1 MFWKKE
7 QAGDPTLQPRGM
19 SEETPG
25 APLSTPSSPSKGE
38 YKVIPSTADMDQQ
51 RSTQGSHHIHEKL
64 SFVKSKSTPPPDL
77 ETDVSDPCSR
87 PQKRYFTSNES
98 SLSRARKFA
107 VSGKA
112 EYVGSEPVMFA
123 FFKPNPVLIF
133 NHLLCA
139 LYPLFP
145 QQRPTMTAVIPDK
158 TAAFRLKANFK
169 DYAAGH
175 YNIHW
180 RVRALDDFNIP
191 NGLHFIVYITYDSE
205 PDVSGSMDV
214 IMLPHKLNLLA
225 KNQWYNLLLE
235 EQLVILPHRGTA
247 NVQAMLCNNENISQD
262 VYAGFEIEHVEIRPI
277 TMRAESQAGVRNNL
291 VRRAGYP
298 NFTFDTAK
306 IRPTAQDKSYISS
319 SAPVT
324 RIVASKSS
332 KFIAT
337 LALSQD
343 EAQITVWDMSA
354 LKNPGMASKNISKL
368 YKTCASVLVPFTGI
382 GKLAIGL
389 SISTTG
395 DQLAI
400 YQEPQIGDWMDG
412 SPIDGATFPFKLY
425 NNPLVRQQSLVVNI
439 DTPADIVDTPAYN
452 ASEKNTSSAPREA
465 SSNGRFRNNSSNG
478 SGTPVSPPVNQQ
490 LIEIAVEEE
499 SLSSFIGFA
508 EFLPETRKRDWEK
521 NDVNSSLTSGTD
533 DNGDEADNGEDSK
546 DKNNAP
552 AQSSM
557 FVTCNGLYIDVYSIS
572 PEKKWKRLHTITL
585 SDLLPTLS
593 RRITC
598 KLMMESISSNT
609 FMWLEDGGRSCTIW
623 NLLTG
628 SNITHISSIENA
640 RFKGPTF
647 RGHSKMAISPHES
660 IVALASVDGSLTT
673 YFVNTGMAI
682 DDRNFMDEK
691 IEYVGFCAQDDQL
704 FVILRHSSTYQLR
717 ALVLDTLQLKSQTC
731 ANQVP
736 IPTIG
741 STILCFFNAR
751 GFWNRGIICESDG
764 SKVNCYIAH
773 QPASTKVVKSSP
785 TVVKAQ
791 PQQLVSPSL
800 LDDHIQYKLKA
811 AVHKALLPEGEGKAY
826 WVNRVEVIEHDMQQ
840 RTHKIIFSFVPEPWM
855 RATTEEFAHPED
867 LMSAYFDISHMRFF
881 VIGVQTLQIWN
892 LPTYENSKCSLQFIW
907 SQPKDELDKDF
918 ARKGSAYRS
927 ARVRD
932 YYQDTLSTSIY
943 LDIESGNTVAE
954 IKMNDKQRKK
964 VVATPG
970 PGIVGARFAILYC
983 FRSIHL
989 LAAAYTFSKAESR
1002 KSGHTFTFEDH
1013 CEALV
1018 RFTREHINRLM
1029 SYNVFSPRKRGPQG
1043 DPGDRKQDNDA
1054 RPDNRATVVG
1064 ENTTIHGNAN
1074 RRVIEDDDRPHILS
1088 DAIELA
1094 HDRNPTVAPIKPS
1107 SPRPSVVTVLTL
1119 LMDHP
1124 HLQTANHLFVEGL
1137 LNSANGDWIP
1147 RDNKTLNPIK
1157 RAIEARN
1164 GNLVEAFIDYCIKNA
1179 KKYHP
1184 AYLMPAV
1191 QCLNELS
1198 DRYPDI
1204 LANMFRRASYVPAHN
1219 YRYVSSHAIIANPQY
1234 SEWAKAKLKFWNMF
1248 SSKSFKKSNNINDYM
1263 KPVFSLRSQLPFR
1276 AASLLHILNIETSM
1290 RDKREERFPVEADTS
1305 EEDKNTLQSPY
1316 SHKIYV
1322 APFPKL
1328 SMYGPYRPWFKE
1340 RQSAK
1345 SAFTNIA
1352 GQEFFDSPAMVAT
1365 LEFKWHKFGFK
1376 YWLSRFSTVFLFF
1389 ALVSAITGLQIHTA
1403 SPPRDGRV
1411 PTEDELMARY
1421 LRPWHPV
1428 IEVTIAI
1435 GFILIGYE
1443 VMQFI
1448 DSPRKY
1454 ISVPYN
1460 YMDLAAYVMPV
1471 VGCFLLLK
1479 ARTMS
1484 EMNSDK
1490 FDGGPSQIWVM
1501 SFSILALYMNI
1512 LFELRVVKQLGI
1524 VVNIILNITRRIVW
1538 FFLIFAVFLISFTHA
1553 LLHLLHT
1560 RRYRPECVDGCTGD
1574 GHLDKYPTNFLRALS
1589 ATYFFVA
1596 GQYNIIEDSFDEPDV
1611 GFHIMMVIFFFFTAI
1626 LLLNILIALMNDAF
1640 TESRDQGQ
1648 LAWLKQWSE
1657 VIAEVEI
1664 YLMTQGTRQN
1674 RNYFPDY
1681 IYYGASE
1688 QEAESYE
1695 SKYYIA
1701 NKSNL
1706 SIEGRFLIDTVSNE
1720 QIAAQKAHREVQRD
1734 VLSIGMEIE
1743 RLKNTQERFTQDIG
1757 SLAELMAAYLMQTT
1771 AAVPSTAP
1779 ESADVSQ
1786 PMSQSSPIEQDPPG
1800 SAATPMEERELFEPP
1815 MSTGS
1820 LPPLPPPP
1828 PPSMAA
1834 PAPTTPGPP
1843 SSTPSSSMPPPPP
1856 PPPSMA
1862 APRPPPISASRP
1874 PLTARP
1880 SSAAVVPRP
1889 GAAQPA
1895 SSAPRTTVKKSH
1907 GALHRISDVA
1917 EETSS
1922 PSTYYSPI
1930 VHFDPAGQTSGTHAG
1945 PALGHGA
1952 VYYPDSRAATSPVPP
1967 PSTPYRTGDGM
1978 DHARQELLP
1987 GNSALK
1993 DRLRNKLSAVHT
2005 VDDALLRSHRRLD
2018 DYTANNPVYVMP
2030 PTSRSFG
2037 RDAGDDDDDDDNP
2050 RETEN
2055 DNGDGNDDDDERGPH
2070 SKRRSLTRQ
2079 QSQMYIRSLQHRAM
2093 EPLRRTQSAGLLFM
2107 DEISPQ
2113 PSPPPLEEEEEGSFS
2128 REE

>member
-7 QAGDPTLQPRGM
+7 QAGGPSLQPREM
-19 SEETPG
+19 SEEAPI
-25 APLSTPSSPSKGE
+25 APLSNPSSPSRNE
-38 YKVIPSTADMDQQ
+38 YKAIPPTADLDQQ
-51 RSTQGSHHIHEKL
+51 RSAQGSHHFHEKL

-87 PQKRYFTSNES
+87 RKAIMR
-98 SLSRARKFA
+98 LS
-107 VSGKA
+107 
-112 EYVGSEPVMFA
+112 
-123 FFKPNPVLIF
+123 
-133 NHLLCA
+133 
-139 LYPLFP
+139 
-145 QQRPTMTAVIPDK
+145 PTMTAVIPDK

-214 IMLPHKLNLLA
+214 IMLPHKVNLLA

-247 NVQAMLCNNENISQD
+247 NIQAMLCNNENISQD

-277 TMRAESQAGVRNNL
+277 TMRAESQAGVKNNL
-291 VRRAGYP
+291 VRRAGFP

-306 IRPTAQDKSYISS
+306 IRPTAQDKSYIPS

-324 RIVASKSS
+324 RIAASKTG

-354 LKNPGMASKNISKL
+354 LRNPGIASKNISKL
-368 YKTCASVLVPFTGI
+368 YRTCASVLVPFIGI

-389 SISTTG
+389 SISTSG

-425 NNPLVRQQSLVVNI
+425 NNPMVRQQSLVVNI
-439 DTPADIVDTPAYN
+439 DTPADAVDTPAYTAAEER
-452 ASEKNTSSAPREA
+452 ASSTPCEA
-465 SSNGRFRNNSSNG
+465 SSNGRYRNNSSNG
-478 SGTPVSPPVNQQ
+478 NGTPVSPPVNQQ
-490 LIEIAVEEE
+490 LIEVTIEEE
-499 SLSSFIGFA
+499 SLRSFIGFT

-521 NDVNSSLTSGTD
+521 NDVNSSLTSSAD
-533 DNGDEADNGEDSK
+533 DNGDEADNGDDSK
-546 DKNNAP
+546 DKNSAP

-557 FVTCNGLYIDVYSIS
+557 FVTCNGFYIDVYSIS
-572 PEKKWKRLHTITL
+572 AEKKWKRLHTITL

-764 SKVNCYIAH
+764 SKVNCYIAY
-773 QPASTKVVKSSP
+773 QPSSTKVVKSSP

-826 WVNRVEVIEHDMQQ
+826 WVNRVEVIEHDMQH
-840 RTHKIIFSFVPEPWM
+840 RTQKIIFSFVPEPWM

-964 VVATPG
+964 VVAIPG
-970 PGIVGARFAILYC
+970 PGNVGARFAILYC
-983 FRSIHL
+983 FRSVHL

-1018 RFTREHINRLM
+1018 RFTREHINRMM
-1029 SYNVFSPRKRGPQG
+1029 SYNVFSPRKRGSQLQG
-1043 DPGDRKQDNDA
+1043 DAGDSRKQDNDT
-1054 RPDNRATVVG
+1054 RPDNRATFVG
-1064 ENTTIHGNAN
+1064 ENTTVHGNAN
-1074 RRVIEDDDRPHILS
+1074 RRGADVDDRPHLLS

-1094 HDRNPTVAPIKPS
+1094 HNRSVNDAPTKPS
-1107 SPRPSVVTVLTL
+1107 SPRPAVVTVLTL
-1119 LMDHP
+1119 LMDHQ

-1164 GNLVEAFIDYCIKNA
+1164 GNLVESFIDYCIENA

-1191 QCLNELS
+1191 QCLHELS

-1219 YRYVSSHAIIANPQY
+1219 YRYVASHAIIANPQY
-1234 SEWAKAKLKFWNMF
+1234 SEWVKAKLKFWNLF

-1263 KPVFSLRSQLPFR
+1263 RPVFSLRSQLPFR

-1290 RDKREERFPVEADTS
+1290 RDKREERFPIEADAGD
-1305 EEDKNTLQSPY
+1305 EDKNTLQSPY
-1316 SHKIYV
+1316 SHRIYV

-1352 GQEFFDSPAMVAT
+1352 GQDFFDSPAMVAT

-1376 YWLSRFSTVFLFF
+1376 YWLSRFLTVFLFF
-1389 ALVSAITGLQIHTA
+1389 VLVSVITGMQIHTA
-1403 SPPRDGRV
+1403 SPARDGKE
-1411 PTEDELMARY
+1411 PSLEAIMKRY
-1421 LRPWHPV
+1421 LRSWRPV
-1428 IEVTIAI
+1428 FEFTIAI
-1435 GFILIGYE
+1435 GFALIGYE
-1443 VMQFI
+1443 VMQFF

-1471 VGCFLLLK
+1471 VGCFLFLETRTK
-1479 ARTMS
+1479 A
-1484 EMNSDK
+1484 EMNSPEYE
-1490 FDGGPSQIWVM
+1490 GGPSQIWVM
-1501 SFSILALYMNI
+1501 SFGILALYMNI

-1524 VVNIILNITRRIVW
+1524 VVNIILNITHRIVW
-1538 FFLIFAVFLISFTHA
+1538 FFLIFGLFLVSFTHA

-1560 RRYRPECVDGCTGD
+1560 RRYRPECEQDGCTGD
-1574 GHLDKYPTNFLRALS
+1574 GHLDTYPTDVFQALS

-1596 GQYNIIEDSFDEPDV
+1596 GQYDVVEVSFKEPDV

-1664 YLMTQGTRQN
+1664 FLMTQGTRQN

-1688 QEAESYE
+1688 QEAETYE

-1706 SIEGRFLIDTVSNE
+1706 SIEGRFLIDTVSTE
-1720 QIAAQKAHREVQRD
+1720 QIAAQKAQREVQRD

-1743 RLKNTQERFTQDIG
+1743 RLKLTQERFTQDIG

-1771 AAVPSTAP
+1771 TAAPQ
-1779 ESADVSQ
+1779 SADVSQ
-1786 PMSQSSPIEQDPPG
+1786 PISQNSPIEQDPPG

-1815 MSTGS
+1815 ISTGS
-1820 LPPLPPPP
+1820 LPPPPPPP

-1834 PAPTTPGPP
+1834 PAPTPPGPTP
-1843 SSTPSSSMPPPPP
+1843 STPASSMPPPPP

-1862 APRPPPISASRP
+1862 ASRPPPIAPSRP

-1889 GAAQPA
+1889 TAAQTAP
-1895 SSAPRTTVKKSH
+1895 SAPRTTVKKSH
-1907 GALHRISDVA
+1907 STLHRISDVA

-1930 VHFDPAGQTSGTHAG
+1930 VHFDPSGQSSSTHT
-1945 PALGHGA
+1945 GHTPGRA
-1952 VYYPDSRAATSPVPP
+1952 VYYPDSRAATSPAPP
-1967 PSTPYRTGDGM
+1967 SSTPYRTADGL
-1978 DHARQELLP
+1978 DSTGKEQSPVH
-1987 GNSALK
+1987 SALK

-2018 DYTANNPVYVMP
+2018 DYTANNPVYVLP

-2037 RDAGDDDDDDDNP
+2037 RVADDDDDEDDNT
-2050 RETEN
+2050 REAED
-2055 DNGDGNDDDDERGPH
+2055 DNGDGNDDDDERGPR

-2113 PSPPPLEEEEEGSFS
+2113 PSPPPLEEEEEEENRFP

>member
-7 QAGDPTLQPRGM
+7 QTGGPALQPQEM
-19 SEETPG
+19 SEG
-25 APLSTPSSPSKGE
+25 APMTPLSTPASPSKSE
-38 YKVIPSTADMDQQ
+38 YRAVPSTSDTDQQ
-51 RSTQGSHHIHEKL
+51 RSTQGSHHKL
-64 SFVKSKSTPPPDL
+64 SFMKSKNTPTPDL
-77 ETDVSDPCSR
+77 EYDDSDP
-87 PQKRYFTSNES
+87 S
-98 SLSRARKFA
+98 SKQVRDFGRRK
-107 VSGKA
+107 
-112 EYVGSEPVMFA
+112 
-123 FFKPNPVLIF
+123 
-133 NHLLCA
+133 
-139 LYPLFP
+139 
-145 QQRPTMTAVIPDK
+145 PTMTAVIPDK

-214 IMLPHKLNLLA
+214 IMLPHKVNLLA

-247 NVQAMLCNNENISQD
+247 NIQAMLCNNENISQD

-291 VRRAGYP
+291 VRRAAFP

-324 RIVASKSS
+324 RIAASRSS

-343 EAQITVWDMSA
+343 EAQITVWDVSA
-354 LKNPGMASKNISKL
+354 LKNPGVASKNISKL
-368 YKTCASVLVPFTGI
+368 YKTCASMLVPFVGI

-439 DTPADIVDTPAYN
+439 DSPADNTDTPTCSA
-452 ASEKNTSSAPREA
+452 AEEKTSPTPREA
-465 SSNGRFRNNSSNG
+465 PSNGRYRNNSSNG
-478 SGTPVSPPVNQQ
+478 SGTPVSPPVPQQ
-490 LIEIAVEEE
+490 LIEVVMEEE
-499 SLSSFIGFA
+499 SLNTFIGFA

-552 AQSSM
+552 AQSSV
-557 FVTCNGLYIDVYSIS
+557 FVTCNGFYIDVYSIS
-572 PEKKWKRLHTITL
+572 PDKKWKRLHTITL
-585 SDLLPTLS
+585 SDLLSTLS

-640 RFKGPTF
+640 RFKGSTF

-717 ALVLDTLQLKSQTC
+717 ALVLDTLQLKSETD

-741 STILCFFNAR
+741 TTLLCFFNAR

-791 PQQLVSPSL
+791 PQQLISPSL
-800 LDDHIQYKLKA
+800 LDNHIQYKLKA

-840 RTHKIIFSFVPEPWM
+840 RTQKIIFSFVPEPWM

-918 ARKGSAYRS
+918 ARKGAAYRS
-927 ARVRD
+927 ARVRN

-964 VVATPG
+964 VVAIPG

-1029 SYNVFSPRKRGPQG
+1029 SYNVYSPRKRGPQLQG
-1043 DPGDRKQDNDA
+1043 DTGDSRKQDNDG
-1054 RPDNRATVVG
+1054 RPETRATVVG

-1074 RRVIEDDDRPHILS
+1074 RRVVDDDDRPHLLS
-1088 DAIELA
+1088 DAIELPR
-1094 HDRNPTVAPIKPS
+1094 DRRPTVAPSKPS
-1107 SPRPSVVTVLTL
+1107 PPRPAVVTVLTL
-1119 LMDHP
+1119 LMDHR
-1124 HLQTANHLFVEGL
+1124 HLQTANHIFVEGL

-1147 RDNKTLNPIK
+1147 RDSKALNPIK

-1164 GNLVEAFIDYCIKNA
+1164 GNLVEAFIEYCIKNA

-1204 LANMFRRASYVPAHN
+1204 LANMLRRASYVPAHN
-1219 YRYVSSHAIIANPQY
+1219 HRYVASHAIIANPQY
-1234 SEWAKAKLKFWNMF
+1234 REWVKAKLKFWNFF
-1248 SSKSFKKSNNINDYM
+1248 SSKSFVKSNNINDYM

-1290 RDKREERFPVEADTS
+1290 RDKREERFPIEADPGD
-1305 EEDKNTLQSPY
+1305 EDRNTLQSPY

-1340 RQSAK
+1340 RQAAK

-1352 GQEFFDSPAMVAT
+1352 GQDFFDSPAMVAT
-1365 LEFKWHKFGFK
+1365 LDFKWHKYGLK

-1389 ALVSAITGLQIHTA
+1389 VLVSVITGMQIYTA
-1403 SPPRDGRV
+1403 SPPTDREKEPGS
-1411 PTEDELMARY
+1411 EEIEKRY
-1421 LRPWHPV
+1421 LRSWRPV
-1428 IEVTIAI
+1428 FELTIAI
-1435 GFILIGYE
+1435 GFGLIGYE

-1448 DSPRKY
+1448 DSPKKY

-1471 VGCFLLLK
+1471 VGCFLFLGTRTK
-1479 ARTMS
+1479 A
-1484 EMNSDK
+1484 ELNSREY
-1490 FDGGPSQIWVM
+1490 DGGPSQIWVM
-1501 SFSILALYMNI
+1501 SFGILALYMNI

-1538 FFLIFAVFLISFTHA
+1538 FFLIFGLFLVSFTHA

-1560 RRYRPECVDGCTGD
+1560 RRYRPECVENGCIGDGD
-1574 GHLDKYPTNFLRALS
+1574 GHLDAYPRHPIQALS
-1589 ATYFFVA
+1589 ATYFFLA
-1596 GQYNIIEDSFDEPDV
+1596 GQYDVVEVSFKEPDV

-1688 QEAESYE
+1688 QEAETYE
-1695 SKYYIA
+1695 SKYFIA

-1706 SIEGRFLIDTVSNE
+1706 SIEGRFLIDTVSSE
-1720 QIAAQKAHREVQRD
+1720 QMAAQRAHREVQRD
-1734 VLSIGMEIE
+1734 
-1743 RLKNTQERFTQDIG
+1743 
-1757 SLAELMAAYLMQTT
+1757 
-1771 AAVPSTAP
+1771 
-1779 ESADVSQ
+1779 
-1786 PMSQSSPIEQDPPG
+1786 
-1800 SAATPMEERELFEPP
+1800 
-1815 MSTGS
+1815 
-1820 LPPLPPPP
+1820 
-1828 PPSMAA
+1828 
-1834 PAPTTPGPP
+1834 
-1843 SSTPSSSMPPPPP
+1843 
-1856 PPPSMA
+1856 
-1862 APRPPPISASRP
+1862 
-1874 PLTARP
+1874 
-1880 SSAAVVPRP
+1880 
-1889 GAAQPA
+1889 
-1895 SSAPRTTVKKSH
+1895 
-1907 GALHRISDVA
+1907 
-1917 EETSS
+1917 
-1922 PSTYYSPI
+1922 
-1930 VHFDPAGQTSGTHAG
+1930 
-1945 PALGHGA
+1945 
-1952 VYYPDSRAATSPVPP
+1952 
-1967 PSTPYRTGDGM
+1967 
-1978 DHARQELLP
+1978 
-1987 GNSALK
+1987 
-1993 DRLRNKLSAVHT
+1993 
-2005 VDDALLRSHRRLD
+2005 
-2018 DYTANNPVYVMP
+2018 
-2030 PTSRSFG
+2030 
-2037 RDAGDDDDDDDNP
+2037 
-2050 RETEN
+2050 
-2055 DNGDGNDDDDERGPH
+2055 
-2070 SKRRSLTRQ
+2070 
-2079 QSQMYIRSLQHRAM
+2079 
-2093 EPLRRTQSAGLLFM
+2093 
-2107 DEISPQ
+2107 
-2113 PSPPPLEEEEEGSFS
+2113 
-2128 REE
+2128 

>member
-1 MFWKKE
+1 ME
-7 QAGDPTLQPRGM
+7 QQP
-19 SEETPG
+19 S
-25 APLSTPSSPSKGE
+25 A
-38 YKVIPSTADMDQQ
+38 
-51 RSTQGSHHIHEKL
+51 QGRHHMHEKL
-64 SFVKSKSTPPPDL
+64 SFTKSKSAQQPDL
-77 ETDVSDPCSR
+77 ETDVSDPCSK

-112 EYVGSEPVMFA
+112 E
-123 FFKPNPVLIF
+123 
-133 NHLLCA
+133 
-139 LYPLFP
+139 
-145 QQRPTMTAVIPDK
+145 PTMTAVIPDK

-235 EQLVILPHRGTA
+235 EQLVILPHRGAA
-247 NVQAMLCNNENISQD
+247 NIQAMLCNNENISQD

-306 IRPTAQDKSYISS
+306 IRPTAQDKSYIPS

-324 RIVASKSS
+324 RIAASKSS

-343 EAQITVWDMSA
+343 EAQITVWDISS
-354 LKNPGMASKNISKL
+354 LKNPGIASKNISKL
-368 YKTCASVLVPFTGI
+368 YKTCASVIVPFAGI

-389 SISTTG
+389 SISTSG

-412 SPIDGATFPFKLY
+412 SPIDGATFPFKLFT
-425 NNPLVRQQSLVVNI
+425 NPLAPQQSLVVNMDI
-439 DTPADIVDTPAYN
+439 PADMVDTPVYN
-452 ASEKNTSSAPREA
+452 AAEEKTDSAPDGT
-465 SSNGRFRNNSSNG
+465 SSNGRYRNNSSNG

-490 LIEIAVEEE
+490 LIEIKMEDE

-521 NDVNSSLTSGTD
+521 NDVNSSLTSGAD
-533 DNGDEADNGEDSK
+533 DNGDEADNGEDNK
-546 DKNNAP
+546 DKGTAP
-552 AQSSM
+552 IQSSM
-557 FVTCNGLYIDVYSIS
+557 FVTCNGLYIDVYNIS
-572 PEKKWKRLHTITL
+572 PDKKWKRLHTITL

-598 KLMMESISSNT
+598 KLMMGSISSNT

-741 STILCFFNAR
+741 NTILCFFNAR
-751 GFWNRGIICESDG
+751 GFWNRGIICEPDG

-773 QPASTKVVKSSP
+773 QPSSNKVVKSSP

-840 RTHKIIFSFVPEPWM
+840 RTQKIIFSFVPEPWM
-855 RATTEEFAHPED
+855 RATTEDFAHPED

-918 ARKGSAYRS
+918 ARHGSAYRS

-964 VVATPG
+964 VVAIPG

-1029 SYNVFSPRKRGPQG
+1029 SYNVYSPRKRGPQLQGNGG
-1043 DPGDRKQDNDA
+1043 DSRKQDGDV
-1054 RPDNRATVVG
+1054 RATIVG

-1074 RRVIEDDDRPHILS
+1074 RRVADDDDRPHILS

-1094 HDRNPTVAPIKPS
+1094 HERNPTVVPIKPPG
-1107 SPRPSVVTVLTL
+1107 PRPTVVTVLTL
-1119 LMDHP
+1119 LMDHQ

-1147 RDNKTLNPIK
+1147 RDNKVLNPIK

-1164 GNLVEAFIDYCIKNA
+1164 RELVEAFIDYCIKNA

-1219 YRYVSSHAIIANPQY
+1219 YRYVASHAIIANPQY
-1234 SEWAKAKLKFWNMF
+1234 SECVKAKLKFWNVL
-1248 SSKSFKKSNNINDYM
+1248 SSRSFKKSNNINDYM

-1290 RDKREERFPVEADTS
+1290 RDKREERFPIEVDAAD
-1305 EEDKNTLQSPY
+1305 EEKNTLQAPY

-1352 GQEFFDSPAMVAT
+1352 GQDFFDSPAMVAT
-1365 LEFKWHKFGFK
+1365 LDFKWHKFGFK
-1376 YWLSRFSTVFLFF
+1376 YWLSRFSTVLTFF
-1389 ALVSAITGLQIHTA
+1389 VLVSLITAMQIHTA
-1403 SPPRDGRV
+1403 SPDRDNPGPPSSDAIAR
-1411 PTEDELMARY
+1411 RY
-1421 LRPWHPV
+1421 LRSWRPV
-1428 IEVTIAI
+1428 FEVTIAI
-1435 GFILIGYE
+1435 GFALILYE
-1443 VMQFI
+1443 VMQFF

-1471 VGCFLLLK
+1471 VGCFMFLEMGN
-1479 ARTMS
+1479 AR
-1484 EMNSDK
+1484 EGIDPAK
-1490 FDGGPSQIWVM
+1490 DGGPNQIWVM
-1501 SFSILALYMNI
+1501 SFGILALYMNI

-1524 VVNIILNITRRIVW
+1524 VVNIILNITRRI
-1538 FFLIFAVFLISFTHA
+1538 
-1553 LLHLLHT
+1553 
-1560 RRYRPECVDGCTGD
+1560 
-1574 GHLDKYPTNFLRALS
+1574 
-1589 ATYFFVA
+1589 A
-1596 GQYNIIEDSFDEPDV
+1596 GQYDVLEVSFKEPDV
-1611 GFHIMMVIFFFFTAI
+1611 GFHLMMVIFFFFTAI

-1664 YLMTQGTRQN
+1664 FLMTQGTRQN

-1688 QEAESYE
+1688 QEAEKYE

-1701 NKSNL
+1701 NRSNL
-1706 SIEGRFLIDTVSNE
+1706 SIEGRFLIDTVSTE

-1743 RLKNTQERFTQDIG
+1743 RLKITQERFTQDIG

-1771 AAVPSTAP
+1771 SAMPPTASQ
-1779 ESADVSQ
+1779 SADASQ

-1800 SAATPMEERELFEPP
+1800 SAATPLEERELFEPP
-1815 MSTGS
+1815 LSSGS
-1820 LPPLPPPP
+1820 LPPPPPPP

-1834 PAPTTPGPP
+1834 PAPIAPGPP
-1843 SSTPSSSMPPPPP
+1843 PSAPGSSMPPPPPP

-1862 APRPPPISASRP
+1862 APRPPPITASRP

-1880 SSAAVVPRP
+1880 SSTAAVPRP
-1889 GAAQPA
+1889 TAAQPIPA
-1895 SSAPRTTVKKSH
+1895 APRMTVKKSH
-1907 GALHRISDVA
+1907 GTLHRISDVA

-1930 VHFDPAGQTSGTHAG
+1930 VHSSPSGQSSGTHAG
-1945 PALGHGA
+1945 HTPGHGA
-1952 VYYPDSRAATSPVPP
+1952 IYYPDSRAATSPAPP
-1967 PSTPYRTGDGM
+1967 ASTPYRIGHGVSHDAEEQSSG
-1978 DHARQELLP
+1978 H
-1987 GNSALK
+1987 SALK

-2005 VDDALLRSHRRLD
+2005 VDDALLRSHRRFD

-2037 RDAGDDDDDDDNP
+2037 RNDDDDDDDDP
-2050 RETEN
+2050 RETED
-2055 DNGDGNDDDDERGPH
+2055 DNGDGNDDVDERGPR

-2079 QSQMYIRSLQHRAM
+2079 QSHMYLRNLQHRAL

-2113 PSPPPLEEEEEGSFS
+2113 PSPPPLEEEEDTFP

>member
-7 QAGDPTLQPRGM
+7 QVGGPTLQSREM
-19 SEETPG
+19 SEE
-25 APLSTPSSPSKGE
+25 APITSADAPSSSSRNE
-38 YKVIPSTADMDQQ
+38 YKAIPSTADTDQNT
-51 RSTQGSHHIHEKL
+51 STQSSHHIHEKL
-64 SFVKSKSTPPPDL
+64 PFVKSKSTPPPDL
-77 ETDVSDPCSR
+77 ETDVSDPCSKR
-87 PQKRYFTSNES
+87 KAAMHKRYFTSNES

-112 EYVGSEPVMFA
+112 E
-123 FFKPNPVLIF
+123 
-133 NHLLCA
+133 
-139 LYPLFP
+139 
-145 QQRPTMTAVIPDK
+145 PTMTAIIPDK

-214 IMLPHKLNLLA
+214 IMLPHKVNLLA

-247 NVQAMLCNNENISQD
+247 NIQAMLCSNENISQD

-277 TMRAESQAGVRNNL
+277 TMRAESQAGVRNTL
-291 VRRAGYP
+291 VRRAGFP

-306 IRPTAQDKSYISS
+306 IRPTAQDRSYIPS

-324 RIVASKSS
+324 RIAASKSG

-354 LKNPGMASKNISKL
+354 LKNPGIASKNISKL
-368 YKTCASVLVPFTGI
+368 YKTCASVLVPFIGI

-439 DTPADIVDTPAYN
+439 DPTEDSVDTPAYK
-452 ASEKNTSSAPREA
+452 AAEEKPSSSPRE
-465 SSNGRFRNNSSNG
+465 SPSNGRYRNNSSNE

-490 LIEIAVEEE
+490 LIEISTDEE
-499 SLSSFIGFA
+499 SLKSFVGFA

-521 NDVNSSLTSGTD
+521 NDVNSSLTSGSD
-533 DNGDEADNGEDSK
+533 DNGDEAENGDDSK
-546 DKNNAP
+546 DKNGAP

-557 FVTCNGLYIDVYSIS
+557 FVTCNGLYIDVYNIS
-572 PEKKWKRLHTITL
+572 PERKWKRLHTITL

-741 STILCFFNAR
+741 NTILCFFNIR

-773 QPASTKVVKSSP
+773 QPASNKVVKSSP

-826 WVNRVEVIEHDMQQ
+826 WVNRVEVIEHDMEQ
-840 RTHKIIFSFVPEPWM
+840 RTQKIIFSFVPEPWM

-964 VVATPG
+964 IVAIPG

-1018 RFTREHINRLM
+1018 RFTREHINRMM
-1029 SYNVFSPRKRGPQG
+1029 SYNVFSPRKRGPQSQG
-1043 DPGDRKQDNDA
+1043 DAGDARKQGNDT
-1054 RPDNRATVVG
+1054 RPENRAAVVG

-1074 RRVIEDDDRPHILS
+1074 RRGADDDDRPHLLS
-1088 DAIELA
+1088 DAIEIG
-1094 HDRNPTVAPIKPS
+1094 HDRSPTVVPAKPS
-1107 SPRPSVVTVLTL
+1107 SPRPTVVTVLTL

-1124 HLQTANHLFVEGL
+1124 HLQTDNHLFVEGL

-1164 GNLVEAFIDYCIKNA
+1164 GDLVEAFIDYCIKNA

-1219 YRYVSSHAIIANPQY
+1219 YRYVASHAIIANPQY
-1234 SEWAKAKLKFWNMF
+1234 TEWIKAKLKFWNMF

-1263 KPVFSLRSQLPFR
+1263 KPVFTLRSQLPFR

-1290 RDKREERFPVEADTS
+1290 RDKREERFPIEPDAGD
-1305 EEDKNTLQSPY
+1305 EDKNTLQSPF

-1322 APFPKL
+1322 TPFPKL

-1352 GQEFFDSPAMVAT
+1352 GQDFFDSPAMVAT

-1376 YWLSRFSTVFLFF
+1376 YWLARFSTVFLFF
-1389 ALVSAITGLQIHTA
+1389 VLVSVITGMQIHTA
-1403 SPPRDGRV
+1403 SPLEGGEE
-1411 PTEDELMARY
+1411 PTTEAIMERY
-1421 LRPWHPV
+1421 LRSWRPV
-1428 IEVTIAI
+1428 FEITIAI
-1435 GFILIGYE
+1435 GLALIGYE
-1443 VMQFI
+1443 VMQFLE
-1448 DSPRKY
+1448 SPRKY

-1471 VGCFLLLK
+1471 VGCFLFLG
-1479 ARTMS
+1479 ARTKA
-1484 EMNSDK
+1484 EMNSSK

-1501 SFSILALYMNI
+1501 SFGILALYMNI

-1524 VVNIILNITRRIVW
+1524 VVNIILNITRKIVW
-1538 FFLIFAVFLISFTHA
+1538 FFLIFGLFLFGFTHA

-1560 RRYRPECVDGCTGD
+1560 RRYRPSSECKDGCAD
-1574 GHLDKYPTNFLRALS
+1574 DYPTGFFPALS

-1596 GQYNIIEDSFDEPDV
+1596 GQYDVVEKSFKERDAS
-1611 GFHIMMVIFFFFTAI
+1611 FHIMMMVFFFFTAI
-1626 LLLNILIALMNDAF
+1626 LLLNVLIALMNDAF

-1664 YLMTQGTRQN
+1664 FLMTQGTRQN

-1688 QEAESYE
+1688 QQAETYE

-1706 SIEGRFLIDTVSNE
+1706 SIESRFLIDTVSSE
-1720 QIAAQKAHREVQRD
+1720 QIAAQKAHREVQRE

-1743 RLKNTQERFTQDIG
+1743 RLKKTQERFTQDIG

-1771 AAVPSTAP
+1771 TATP
-1779 ESADVSQ
+1779 QSADVSQ
-1786 PMSQSSPIEQDPPG
+1786 PLSQSSPIEQDPPG

-1820 LPPLPPPP
+1820 LPP
-1828 PPSMAA
+1828 
-1834 PAPTTPGPP
+1834 
-1843 SSTPSSSMPPPPP
+1843 PPPP

-1862 APRPPPISASRP
+1862 VPSPTTAGPPPSTPGPSTPGPSTPGSYMPPPPPPPSSMATPRPPPIAPSRP

-1880 SSAAVVPRP
+1880 SSAAAVPGP
-1889 GAAQPA
+1889 AAAQPA
-1895 SSAPRTTVKKSH
+1895 PSAPRSTLKKAQ

-1930 VHFDPAGQTSGTHAG
+1930 VHFDPTSQSSSTHAG
-1945 PALGHGA
+1945 HTPGYGVIH
-1952 VYYPDSRAATSPVPP
+1952 YPDSRAATSPAP
-1967 PSTPYRTGDGM
+1967 PSSAPYRTVDGQ
-1978 DHARQELLP
+1978 DQLP
-1987 GNSALK
+1987 GHSALK

-2037 RDAGDDDDDDDNP
+2037 RDADDDDDDDDNP
-2050 RETEN
+2050 RETED
-2055 DNGDGNDDDDERGPH
+2055 DNGDGNDDDDERRPN
-2070 SKRRSLTRQ
+2070 SKRRRSLTRQ

-2107 DEISPQ
+2107 DELSPQ
-2113 PSPPPLEEEEEGSFS
+2113 PSPPPLEEDVEEKNSLA